1 MNRRGV
7 LGIFGV
13 ACVLTVAGCATTG
26 YQRANKAG
34 AGMTAL
40 RQELMFGRQQVTRTL
55 NALNGLVGSEVGDL
69 LPKYKAFESEVARL
83 NKSGNNASW
92 LAAVMRS
99 NTAAYF
105 EQWGKEIETIQNP
118 QVRAESAKR
127 RSETMRSYQQI
138 EGPAREAAAAYDP
151 LLRDLRDIQSHL
163 KQDLTARGIAGA
175 RGFVSTAT
183 QDAAALQQKIG
194 AVVGELDR
202 IASELNTQAAT
213 GR

>member
-1 MNRRGV
+1 MGV
-7 LGIFGV
+7 LMGV
-13 ACVLTVAGCATTG
+13 LAMAGCATTG

-34 AGMTAL
+34 TSIAAL
-40 RQELMFGRQQVTRTL
+40 RQELVFGRQQVTRTL
-55 NALNGLVGSEVGDL
+55 NALNSLVASEMGDL
-69 LPKYKAFESEVARL
+69 VPKFKAFGREVAQL
-83 NKSGNNASW
+83 NKSGNAASRR
-92 LAAVMRS
+92 AATMRS
-99 NTAAYF
+99 KTAAYF
-105 EQWGKEIETIQNP
+105 EQWGKEIETIGNP

-138 EGPAREAAAAYDP
+138 EGPARDAAAAYNP

-163 KQDLTARGIAGA
+163 KQDLTARGIAGV

-183 QDAAALQQKIG
+183 QDAAVLQQKID

>member
-1 MNRRGV
+1 MNRRTV
-7 LGIFGV
+7 GICGA
-13 ACVLTVAGCATTG
+13 ACVLMVAGCATTG

-34 AGMTAL
+34 GSITAL
-40 RQELMFGRQQVTRTL
+40 RGELMFGRQQVARTL
-55 NALNGLVGSEVGDL
+55 NALNGLTASAVGDL
-69 LPKYKAFESEVARL
+69 LPKFKTFEREVAQL
-83 NKSGNNASW
+83 DKSGQRASRR
-92 LAAVMRS
+92 AAAMRS
-99 NTAAYF
+99 KTAAYF

-151 LLRDLRDIQSHL
+151 LLRDLRDIRSHL

-183 QDAAALQQKIG
+183 QDAAALQQKID